1 MGLGLEPRLRLQG
14 PAPVLPLLLP
24 GNGEEGGIAMAEVS
38 REISPVQ
45 APGSHSLDFGFSGS
59 LLICIYLHATAP
71 EASGI
76 GNNQ

>member
-1 MGLGLEPRLRLQG
+1 
-14 PAPVLPLLLP
+14 
-24 GNGEEGGIAMAEVS
+24 MAEVS